1 MVCGQTRCLVA
12 LSCDDLNALHTGL
25 KSSLKPEQ
33 ETERVKSAAVK
44 PVIMTITLCL
54 FGMPSLAQA
63 HFLSHHPKNDQCNCA
78 EVDQS
83 WHFHFIQQT
92 SKFKSITRLDQ
103 GLESEAS
110 CKTLRGERLKWDVFT
125 CP

>member
-1 MVCGQTRCLVA
+1 LCCAGSGHYRI
-12 LSCDDLNALHTGL
+12 DGGL
-25 KSSLKPEQ
+25 FGSNP
-33 ETERVKSAAVK
+33 KSAAETDRRKTVRLVTVK
-44 PVIMTITLCL
+44 PVIIAIALSL

-63 HFLSHHPKNDQCNCA
+63 HFLSHHPENDQCKCA
-78 EVDQS
+78 EVNQS

-103 GLESEAS
+103 GLDSEES
-110 CKTLRGERLKWDVFT
+110 CKTLRGDRLKWGVFT